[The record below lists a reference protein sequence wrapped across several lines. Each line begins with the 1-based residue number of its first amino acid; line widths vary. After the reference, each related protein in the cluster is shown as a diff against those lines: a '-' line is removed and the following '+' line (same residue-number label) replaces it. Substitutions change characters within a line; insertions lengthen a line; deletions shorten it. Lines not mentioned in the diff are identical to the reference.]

1 MSSNLSFSS
10 STSER
15 YALALYEL
23 AKEKLEIDK
32 TTKEVNSLKEVLIKS
47 EDFKNMVS
55 NPTIA
60 RQDQEKAIEKI
71 SEYLNFSSTFK
82 KFLGLLTSKGRLFF
96 LHKIINS
103 FQKLVSINKG
113 ELIAEL
119 FSSKELSVSEI
130 NSIQKDLSADLDR
143 TLKIN
148 YIYDPDLIGGFMLK
162 IESIMI
168 DTSIKNKLKRL
179 EKLMRET

>member
-1 MSSNLSFSS
+1 MSSNISFSS

-23 AKEKLEIDK
+23 AKEKSQIEK
-32 TTKEVNSLKEVLIKS
+32 TTEEINNLKEILVKS

-60 RQDQEKAIEKI
+60 RHDQEKAIAKI
-71 SEYLNFSSTFK
+71 SEYLNFSIIFK

-96 LHKIINS
+96 LDNIINS
-103 FQKLVSINKG
+103 FQRLVSINKG

-119 FSSKELSVSEI
+119 FSSKELSADEI
-130 NSIQKDLSADLDR
+130 NIIQKDLSANLDR
-143 TLKIN
+143 KLKIN
-148 YIYDPDLIGGFMLK
+148 YHYNPDLIGGFTIK
-162 IESIMI
+162 IGSIMI

-179 EKLMRET
+179 EKIMSES